1 MEMAEDTEST
11 ESKMFKNSLKITIA
25 SGKGG
30 TGKTTVSTNLT
41 SYLANLGRDVVLV
54 DLDVEEPNSALFISS
69 KLKNSK
75 ICNKMVPKW
84 ESQECILCGECAKV
98 CNFNAI
104 VALPSEILVFPELC
118 HSCYACSELCPTNS
132 LPMTEQKIGE
142 IKEYERDDFGFVEGR
157 LDLGQEM
164 AVPLISQTIDYA
176 NSNFRDYIKIY
187 DAPPGTSCPVIEAS
201 RDSDFVILITEATP
215 FGLNDLK
222 LAVETMRV
230 LKQKFGV
237 IINRDGIGNSSV
249 SEYCKDENIPIITK
263 IKNDKE
269 VAKLYSKGELIYPKI
284 EHFKNSLDEIISFF
298 TTLRLTKGVT
308 I

>member
-1 MEMAEDTEST
+1 MKVLEEDKAEEKLTIGVLT
-11 ESKMFKNSLKITIA
+11 TKMKLTIA

-30 TGKTTVSTNLT
+30 TGKTTVSANLT
-41 SYLANLGRDVVLV
+41 SYLASMGKKVVLA
-54 DLDVEEPNSALFISS
+54 DLDVEEPNSALFIKSD
-69 KLKNSK
+69 LKNTK
-75 ICNKMVPKW
+75 ICNKMVPVW
-84 ESQECILCGECAKV
+84 ESENCTLCGECARV

-132 LPMTEQKIGE
+132 LPMNPIKIGE
-142 IKEYERDDFGFVEGR
+142 IKEYEAENFSFVEGR

-164 AVPLISQTIDYA
+164 AVPLIAQTIEYTDE
-176 NSNFRDYIKIY
+176 NFKEHIKIF

-201 RDSDFVILITEATP
+201 RGSDFVLLITEATP

-222 LAVETMRV
+222 LAAQTMRV
-230 LKQKFGV
+230 LKQNFGV
-237 IINRDGIGNSSV
+237 IINRDGIGDENV
-249 SEYCKDENIPIITK
+249 QRYCQDENIPIVTK

-284 EHFKNSLDEIISFF
+284 SHFKNSLDKIVEFIGGI
-298 TTLRLTKGVT
+298 K
-308 I
+308 